1 MNTLPVDPGGVK
13 AMSPKAEFYILKT
26 DPISCPAAN
35 ILKQQMLSIGG
46 ECAVTR
52 DAATCSTDKAP
63 AILSGTKKQFLTLT
77 DRLEYQVFGLDQVCD
92 ELRQFF
98 SENFRITKI
107 RIRDQIFDTRKKT
120 YIMGIL
126 NVTPDSFS
134 DGGQY
139 PDVNSALEA
148 ALTMAN
154 EGADI
159 IDIGGE
165 STRPGAE
172 PIALETELNRVIPVI
187 EAIRKH
193 SNIPISIDTYKSVVA
208 EKALQTG
215 ADMINDISGLRF
227 DPEMA
232 AKIKKYNA
240 AVVIMHMQGKPRNM
254 QDNPTYQNLV
264 DEILHFLN
272 DSVQLAISSGIDRNQ
287 IIIDP
292 GIGFGKSVED
302 NYRLIRY
309 LREFQSLGQP
319 ILIGL
324 SRKSFIGKLLD
335 LPVDQ
340 RLEGSLA
347 SLAAAILN
355 GADFVRVH
363 DVKESARAVKVI
375 DSIIG
380 KK

>member
-98 SENFRITKI
+98 SENFYITKI
-107 RIRDQIFDTRKKT
+107 RIRDRIFDTRKKT

-240 AVVIMHMQGKPRNM
+240 ALVIMHMQGKPRNM

-272 DSVQLAISSGIDRNQ
+272 DSVQLAISSGINRNQ

>member
-1 MNTLPVDPGGVK
+1 
-13 AMSPKAEFYILKT
+13 MSPKAEFYILKT

-63 AILSGTKKQFLTLT
+63 AILSGTRKQFLRLI
-77 DRLEYQVFGLDQVCD
+77 DRLEYQVFRLDQLRD
-92 ELRQFF
+92 ELRRFF
-98 SENFRITKI
+98 DANFRISQI
-107 RIRDQIFDTRKKT
+107 HIRDRIIDTRKKT
-120 YIMGIL
+120 SIMGIL
-126 NVTPDSFS
+126 NITPDSFS

-139 PDVNSALEA
+139 PNVNSALEA
-148 ALTMAN
+148 ALRMAD

-172 PIALETELNRVIPVI
+172 PVALETELNRVIPVI
-187 EAIRKH
+187 EAIRQH

-215 ADMINDISGLRF
+215 ADMVNDISGLRF

-232 AKIKKYNA
+232 ATVKKYNA
-240 AVVIMHMQGKPRNM
+240 ALVIMHMQGKPRNM
-254 QDNPTYQNLV
+254 QDNPTYQNLI

-272 DSVQLAISSGIDRNQ
+272 DSVCLAISSGIDRNQ

-302 NYRLIRY
+302 NYRLIHY
-309 LREFQSLGQP
+309 LREFQSLRQP

-324 SRKSFIGKLLD
+324 SRKSFIGKLLE

-347 SLAAAILN
+347 SLSAAILN

-363 DVKESARAVKVI
+363 DVRESARAVKVI

>member
-52 DAATCSTDKAP
+52 DAATCGTDKAP

-215 ADMINDISGLRF
+215 ADMVNDISGLRF

-240 AVVIMHMQGKPRNM
+240 ALVIMHMQGKPRNM

-272 DSVQLAISSGIDRNQ
+272 DSVQLAISSGINRNQ

>member
-215 ADMINDISGLRF
+215 ADMVNDISGLRF

-240 AVVIMHMQGKPRNM
+240 ALVIMHMQGKPRNM

-272 DSVQLAISSGIDRNQ
+272 DSVQLAISSGINRNQ

>member
-1 MNTLPVDPGGVK
+1 MNTLPVDPGGVQ
-13 AMSPKAEFYILKT
+13 AMSPKAEFHILKT

-35 ILKQQMLSIGG
+35 ILKQQMLSLGG
-46 ECAVTR
+46 ECAVSR
-52 DAATCSTDKAP
+52 DAATCSTDKAS
-63 AILSGTKKQFLTLT
+63 AILLGTKKQFLLLT
-77 DRLEYQVFGLDQVCD
+77 DHLEYQVFGLDRLRD
-92 ELRQFF
+92 ELRRFF
-98 SENFRITKI
+98 NGNYQISAI
-107 RIRDQIFDTRKKT
+107 RIRDRIFDTHKKT
-120 YIMGIL
+120 FIMGIL

-139 PDVNSALEA
+139 PDIDSALHT
-148 ALTMAN
+148 ALAMEKA
-154 EGADI
+154 GADI

-172 PIALETELNRVIPVI
+172 PVTLETELKRVIPVI

-193 SNIPISIDTYKSVVA
+193 SDIPISIDSYKSNVA

-215 ADMINDISGLRF
+215 ADVVNDISGLRF
-227 DPEMA
+227 DPDMA
-232 AKIKKYNA
+232 ATVKKYNA
-240 AVVIMHMQGKPRNM
+240 VVVIMHMQGTPRNM
-254 QDNPTYQNLV
+254 QDNPVYQNLI

-272 DSVQLAISSGIDRNQ
+272 DSIQLAIDAGIDPEK

-302 NYRLIRY
+302 NYRLIHY

-355 GADFVRVH
+355 GANIVRVH